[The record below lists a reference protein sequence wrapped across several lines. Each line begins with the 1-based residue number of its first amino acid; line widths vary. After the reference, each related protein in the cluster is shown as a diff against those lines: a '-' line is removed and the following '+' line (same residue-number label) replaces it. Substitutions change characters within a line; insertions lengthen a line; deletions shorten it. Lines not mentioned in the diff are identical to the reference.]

1 MFLIYWH
8 KNFRVSPPNTT
19 FFYRSQKDQARP
31 GYPHFLPCIHWQ
43 LAAAVVLSHGL
54 VLALLVLDPQI
65 RILNDAEHFRF
76 QIPEVESTFFYISEC
91 WSDQQN
97 HVLLINNLD
106 QWEICSPA
114 WQQCWGSHFSDGER
128 EPTTSTSPCHALEHK
143 SLSHL

>member
-19 FFYRSQKDQARP
+19 SQKDQARP

-76 QIPEVESTFFYISEC
+76 QIPEVESTFFYI
-91 WSDQQN
+91 W
-97 HVLLINNLD
+97 VLVRPTKPCPTHKQPGSVGDLFPSLTAVLRFSF
-106 QWEICSPA
+106 QW
-114 WQQCWGSHFSDGER
+114 WR
-128 EPTTSTSPCHALEHK
+128 EGAHHLYLPLPCFGAQK
-143 SLSHL
+143 PVSFVGVC